1 MNIRKRFMKEPVPGI
16 LLLIALISSTAPNV
30 FGQRTRIDP
39 AWSLFSVQQ
48 DIELGRQVAQDAEKQ
63 LPMLNNKRVDDY
75 LKRLGLKLAGYAP
88 GDKYPYQFKCV
99 NDSGINAFALPGGFL
114 FINRG
119 VIENADNEAELAGVI
134 GHEIGHV
141 ALRHGT
147 NQASKS
153 QLAQFPLAIIGGLF
167 DKDSVAALLT
177 QLGAGFA
184 VNSVLLKYSRDAER
198 QADIVGTQILFDANY
213 DPNYMAKFF
222 EKLDSG
228 GRGTDFFSSH
238 PNPDNR
244 MEKIR
249 AEIARLGRRSGTR
262 VNNSSEFDSIQ
273 KLVESLPPAPKA
285 NTDAK
290 QPTAGEGASRPPA
303 SAPERSG
310 PPAPSSRFRGFYS
323 EYVRLKYPEN
333 WRVFGHDRDFSLTPE
348 GGILRNSG
356 DSFIAYG
363 VSVTISEIPDNG
375 RAATGLEEATA
386 RLMEKLRQSNPSMKL
401 VRNQGRTRID
411 GKPGLSA
418 IYRSDSP
425 LGGNEIDWVVTV
437 MRPEGLTALIFI
449 APEGVYDGYERT
461 FEKILDSVDFTGR

>member
-1 MNIRKRFMKEPVPGI
+1 MMKPVPGI
-16 LLLIALISSTAPNV
+16 IFFVILLSSLAPNV

-48 DIELGRQVAQDAEKQ
+48 DIELGRKVALDAEKQ
-63 LPMLNNKRVDDY
+63 LPMLSDKRVDDY
-75 LKRLGLKLAGYAP
+75 LNRLGLKLAAYAP
-88 GDKYPYQFKCV
+88 GGDYPYQFRCV

-119 VIENADNEAELAGVI
+119 IIENADNEAELAGVI

-167 DKDSVAALLT
+167 DENSAGAVLA

-198 QADIVGTQILFDANY
+198 QADIIGTQILFDANY
-213 DPNYMAKFF
+213 DPKYMAEFF
-222 EKLDSG
+222 EKLDTG

-244 MEKIR
+244 MAKIR
-249 AEIARLGRRSGTR
+249 TEIAKLGRRSGSR
-262 VNNSSEFDSIQ
+262 VNNSSEFTSI
-273 KLVESLPPAPKA
+273 KALVKSLPPAPKA
-285 NTDAK
+285 NPATGE
-290 QPTAGEGASRPPA
+290 QPSGGGASQPA
-303 SAPERSG
+303 ATAPGESG
-310 PPAPSSRFRGFYS
+310 PPAPSSRFRRFYS
-323 EYVRLKYPEN
+323 EYVRLQYPDN
-333 WRVFGHDRDFSLTPE
+333 WKVFGHDRDFSLTPE
-348 GGILRNSG
+348 GGTVRSDG
-356 DSFIAYG
+356 ASFIAYG
-363 VSVTISEIPDNG
+363 ASITINEISESG
-375 RAATGLEEATA
+375 REGVGLEAATA
-386 RLMEKLRQSNPSMKL
+386 RLMEDLRQSNPSMRL
-401 VRNQGRTRID
+401 VRNQSRIRVD
-411 GKPGLSA
+411 GKQGLSA
-418 IYRSDSP
+418 VYRNASP

-449 APEGVYDGYERT
+449 APEKDYSRYQRT
-461 FEKILDSVDFTGR
+461 FEKILDSIDFKN